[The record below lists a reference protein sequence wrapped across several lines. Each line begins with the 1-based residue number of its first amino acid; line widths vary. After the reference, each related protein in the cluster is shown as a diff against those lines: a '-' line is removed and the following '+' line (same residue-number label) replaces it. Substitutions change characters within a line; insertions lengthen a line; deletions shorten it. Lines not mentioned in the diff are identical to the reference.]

1 MKTIDCI
8 PVYDQSQVRGVIA
21 LGRESALPNLQSMAL
36 GYRGQA
42 SRAGMAHQDR
52 ERFTRAAD
60 AIDGFVDAASI
71 LSSEKAF
78 FDGAAVFFAT
88 DLPSYEVKDNSTPA
102 PGSPRAQAD
111 IAYQQMCRDM
121 NRAGGIDD

>member
-8 PVYDQSQVRGVIA
+8 PIYDQSQVRGVIA
-21 LGRESALPNLQSMAL
+21 LGRESALPNLRSMSL

-88 DLPSYEVKDNSTPA
+88 DLPSYKVKDSTPA

-121 NRAGGIDD
+121 NRDGGGHD